1 MHDLVNEKLT
11 LIKSPGQ
18 LRCGGCVCREDAVSV
33 HSAGVHG
40 AEGSSSPPIP
50 GQGSQRRV

>member
-1 MHDLVNEKLT
+1 MHDLVNEKPT

-18 LRCGGCVCREDAVSV
+18 LRCGGCVCWEDAVSM

-40 AEGSSSPPIP
+40 AEASSSPPILE
-50 GQGSQRRV
+50 QGSQRGV